1 MKRLSRFLSVVLTA
15 SLVLPMMSGID
26 VFAAGDVPINGS
38 YFPDANFRNVVRAY
52 DSDGNGVLSAGE
64 RNAVRNIHC
73 ENSNISSVQ
82 GVEQFPQLQGLW
94 CLGNHISSMNLSGN
108 PELVGVW
115 CSGNDF
121 TSLDLTGCPKLEWL
135 YCYDCNLHSLNVSNN
150 PNLAYLE
157 CNANPGLTSL
167 NVTGNPNLEHLFCSD
182 CGLTSLNLSNNPR
195 LCELDAFNNNLT
207 SINLTNNPLLKRL
220 DIWNNPNLGNVNI
233 SGLRALEYYNCA
245 KTGATSLDM
254 SNQPNLMYLVCSYN
268 SGLSSLNIS
277 NNPRL
282 ADLRVDCDWS
292 LPSLNISN
300 NTQLYYLQAFGLHIS
315 SLDISNCPHLVRTY
329 TQGTYADE
337 SHLGAVHSYT
347 IEYGG
352 SDELFNDLTHCLVV
366 DNGVNVITNGA
377 QGNNHR
383 NDSYIDANDGHAA
396 SEQFVTRGEAI
407 QRLYE
412 LAGSPAVGGASRFT
426 DAAGSPYANAIRW
439 GQANNICFGYPNVF
453 SDTFCP
459 NELISREDFALMAHR
474 FAGVMG
480 FGTAFDYGR
489 TDWFDDFASIDYY
502 SWGAFTWAIQFGVV
516 SPIGSRCYPHGRVTR
531 SELLTGSDQ
540 IFHLSEAASYSANLN
555 GGTAAIDVELVGGFI
570 DRLYNVVLQ
579 RESDPTGREHWINQ
593 LASGSTGADIARGFF
608 FSQEFL
614 GRQLSNEE
622 YLEILYNTF
631 FDRASDPAGRAYW
644 LGRMNSGMPRSEVYS
659 GFVNSVEWSN
669 LCVRFGIA
677 SGGTAP
683 ATAS

>member
-1 MKRLSRFLSVVLTA
+1 M
-15 SLVLPMMSGID
+15 
-26 VFAAGDVPINGS
+26 
-38 YFPDANFRNVVRAY
+38 
-52 DSDGNGVLSAGE
+52 
-64 RNAVRNIHC
+64 
-73 ENSNISSVQ
+73 
-82 GVEQFPQLQGLW
+82 
-94 CLGNHISSMNLSGN
+94 
-108 PELVGVW
+108 
-115 CSGNDF
+115 
-121 TSLDLTGCPKLEWL
+121 
-135 YCYDCNLHSLNVSNN
+135 SNN

-157 CNANPGLTSL
+157 CNANPHLTSL

-182 CGLTSLNLSNNPR
+182 CGLTSLNLANNPR

-207 SINLTNNPLLKRL
+207 SINLSNNPLLKRL

-233 SGLRALEYYNCA
+233 TGLRALEYYNCA

-254 SNQPNLMYLVCSYN
+254 SNQPNLMYLVCGYN
-268 SGLSSLNIS
+268 SGLSSLNIA

-300 NTQLYYLQAFGLHIS
+300 NTQLYYLQAFGLRIS
-315 SLDISNCPHLVRTY
+315 TLDISNCPHLVKTY
-329 TQGTYADE
+329 TQGAYAAE

-352 SDELFNDLTHCLVV
+352 SDEIFNDLTHCLVV
-366 DNGVNVITNGA
+366 DNSVNVITNGA

-396 SEQFVTRGEAI
+396 TEQFVTRGEAI

-412 LAGSPAVGGASRFT
+412 LAGCPAVGGSCRFT

-439 GQANNICFGYPNVF
+439 GQANNICFGYPNVC

-502 SWGAFTWAIQFGVV
+502 SWGAFTWAVQFGVI
-516 SPIGSRCYPHGRVTR
+516 SPMGSRVYPHGRVTR
-531 SELLTGSDQ
+531 SELMTGSDQ
-540 IFHLSEAASYSANLN
+540 IFHLSEAASYSASINR
-555 GGTAAIDVELVGGFI
+555 ELVGGFI

-579 RESDPTGREHWINQ
+579 RDADPTGREYWIGQ
-593 LASGSTGADIARGFF
+593 LASGSTGAGIARGFF
-608 FSQEFL
+608 FSREFL
-614 GRQLSNEE
+614 ARQFSDEE
-622 YLEILYNTF
+622 YLEILYHTF
-631 FDRASDPAGRAYW
+631 FDRASDPTGRAYW
-644 LGRMNSGMPRSEVYS
+644 LGRMNSGTSRSEVYD

-669 LCVRFGIA
+669 LCVRYGIV
-677 SGGTAP
+677 P
-683 ATAS
+683 R

>member
-1 MKRLSRFLSVVLTA
+1 MKHLSRFLSVVLTV
-15 SLVLPMMSGID
+15 SLALPVMSGIY
-26 VFAAGDVPINGS
+26 VHAAGDVPINGS
-38 YFPDANFRNVVRAY
+38 YFPDANFRSVVSSY
-52 DSDGNGVLSAGE
+52 DSDGNGVLSEGE

-182 CGLTSLNLSNNPR
+182 CGLTSLNLANNLR

-233 SGLRALEYYNCA
+233 SGLRSLEYYNCA

-268 SGLSSLNIS
+268 SGLSSLNIA

-300 NTQLYYLQAFGLHIS
+300 NTQLYYLQAFGLRIS
-315 SLDISNCPHLVRTY
+315 TLDISNCPHLMKTY

-352 SDELFNDLTHCLVV
+352 SDEIFNDLTHCLVV
-366 DNGVNVITNGA
+366 DNSVNVITNGA

-396 SEQFVTRGEAI
+396 SEQFVTRGEAV

-412 LAGSPAVGGASRFT
+412 LAGCPSVGGSCRFS
-426 DAAGSPYANAIRW
+426 DAGGSQYANAIRW
-439 GQANNICFGYPNVF
+439 GQANNICFGYPNVC

-489 TDWFDDFASIDYY
+489 TDWFDDFAGIDYY
-502 SWGAFTWAIQFGVV
+502 SWGAFTWAVQFGVV
-516 SPIGSRCYPHGRVTR
+516 SPVGSRIYPHGRVTQ
-531 SELLTGSDQ
+531 SELMAGSDQ
-540 IFHLSEAASYSANLN
+540 IFHLSEAASYAADLN
-555 GGTAAIDVELVGGFI
+555 GGTNDVDVELVGGFI

-579 RESDPTGREHWINQ
+579 RESDPSGREHWINQ
-593 LASGSTGADIARGFF
+593 LAGGSTGADIARGFF

-614 GRQLSNEE
+614 GRQLTNEE

-631 FDRASDPAGRAYW
+631 FDRGSDPSGREYW
-644 LGRMNSGMPRSEVYS
+644 LNRMRGGLPRSEVYA
-659 GFVNSVEWSN
+659 GFVNSTEWRT
-669 LCVRFGIA
+669 LCQGFGI
-677 SGGTAP
+677 TP
-683 ATAS
+683 V